1 MAKARAKAHK
11 TRAWVACLICITE
24 IMIAVMAAF
33 AGIFS
38 ASAISAFAEENY
50 PYDVTAIEAD
60 VEGLDAEIPDI
71 SVPGEDVQV
80 IALAEFAFAEDP
92 ADCENYALYLYVY
105 DPAGKSYSTM
115 TDANDVNMAVS
126 YDGNGEADGYMN
138 LPLVYC
144 SNTDDKT
151 VWKYRVV
158 DKDGQVLANAQAQ
171 DAAEGQRRYDVVGVQ
186 LREVG
191 TAMAE
196 DHKVGRTFYYEGY
209 AEGMSGESALAS
221 TLTVNN
227 EKTVELEVHQ
237 TFFRPDG
244 INKDNKNRQDVL
256 ASVFFSIPDKY
267 IEEYGE
273 LYAVHAEFLKAL
285 LSLVIVTNKQSF
297 IETMKSLQFQDQ
309 SGMEYACI
317 GNGQGYYS
325 VEGFFGGVEFYSDV
339 IFDPG
344 GNVDATLNGNDGLGR
359 IDQINMVFDSGS
371 TAPYDYTV
379 TSEELQKYLEENAKN
394 KDILGRYD
402 SRYFSSVDKEKTE
415 VRLTADDDFNL
426 TSITFN
432 KFWLFVWGTETEYTM
447 PAIQRVEKAES
458 PEQVERDYYIDQGDY
473 DELKT
478 VYNQPNSTTYVFHF
492 WKSSDF
498 VETGMLLRRG
508 VNYPANLGD
517 MYFAQQNIYL
527 DFDVIDVS
535 MNDGEKITVLGVV
548 SDPIDVIPDLP
559 TPPDVTPVWWIV
571 AVIIAAVLVI
581 LLVIVQIV
589 RNQSG
594 GKAK

>member
-1 MAKARAKAHK
+1 MCFA
-11 TRAWVACLICITE
+11 E
-24 IMIAVMAAF
+24 MIIAILTAF
-33 AGIFS
+33 AGWIS
-38 ASAISAFAEENY
+38 ASALSAYAAESY
-50 PYDVTAIEAD
+50 PYDETAIGDDLAAL
-60 VEGLDAEIPDI
+60 GAEIPAV
-71 SVPGEDVQV
+71 SVAGEAVQV

-92 ADCENYALYLYVY
+92 AECENYALYVYVY
-105 DPAGKSYSTM
+105 DRAGTSYSTM
-115 TDANDVNMAVS
+115 AGENVVNMAVS
-126 YDGNGEADGYMN
+126 YDTHGDPDGYAN

-144 SNTDDKT
+144 SHTEDKT

-158 DKDGQVLANAQAQ
+158 DEAGQVLANAQAQ
-171 DAAEGQRRYDVVGVQ
+171 DAANGKRRYDVAGVQ

-191 TAMAE
+191 AAMAQ
-196 DHKVGRTFYYEGY
+196 DHKVANTFYYEGY
-209 AEGMSGESALAS
+209 AEGMSGESALSS

-285 LSLVIVTNKQSF
+285 LSPVIVTNNQSF

-402 SRYFSSVDKEKTE
+402 RRYFSSVDKEKTE
-415 VRLTADDDFNL
+415 ARLTADDDFKL

-508 VNYPANLGD
+508 TQYPANLGD
-517 MYFAQQNIYL
+517 VYFAQETLYL
-527 DFDVIDVS
+527 DFDVIDIT
-535 MNDGEKITVLGVV
+535 MNTGEKKTVLGVV
-548 SDPIDVIPDLP
+548 SDPIDIIPDLP
-559 TPPDVTPVWWIV
+559 TPPDVSPVWWVV
-571 AVIIAAVLVI
+571 AIIIAAVLIII
-581 LLVIVQIV
+581 LIIVQIV
-589 RNQSG
+589 RNQG

>member
-1 MAKARAKAHK
+1 MCFAEM
-11 TRAWVACLICITE
+11 I
-24 IMIAVMAAF
+24 IAVLVAF
-33 AGIFS
+33 AGWIS
-38 ASAISAFAEENY
+38 ASALSAYAAESY
-50 PYDVTAIEAD
+50 PYDETAIGDDLAAL
-60 VEGLDAEIPDI
+60 GAEIPAV
-71 SVPGEDVQV
+71 SVAGEAVQV

-92 ADCENYALYLYVY
+92 AECENYALYAYVY
-105 DPAGKSYSTM
+105 DPAGHAYSTL
-115 TDANDVNMAVS
+115 AGENVVNMAVS
-126 YDGNGEADGYMN
+126 YDTHGEPDGYAN

-144 SNTDDKT
+144 SHTDDKT

-158 DKDGQVLANAQAQ
+158 DEEGQVLANAQAQ
-171 DAAEGQRRYDVVGVQ
+171 DAANGKRRYDVAGVQ
-186 LREVG
+186 LRELG
-191 TAMAE
+191 ASMAE
-196 DHKVGRTFYYEGY
+196 DHYIGRTFYYEGY
-209 AEGMSGESALAS
+209 ATGMSGESALSS

-285 LSLVIVTNKQSF
+285 LSPVIVTNNQSF

-473 DELKT
+473 EELKA
-478 VYNQPNSTTYVFHF
+478 VYDEPESTTYVFHF
-492 WKSSDF
+492 AQSSDF

-508 VNYPANLGD
+508 VQYPANLGD
-517 MYFAQQNIYL
+517 IYFAQQSMYL
-527 DFDVIDVS
+527 DFDIIDIT
-535 MNDGEKITVLGVV
+535 MNTGEKKTVLGVV
-548 SDPIDVIPDLP
+548 ADPIDVIPDLP
-559 TPPDVTPVWWIV
+559 TPPEGIPDWL
-571 AVIIAAVLVI
+571 VIAIIITAVLGVG
-581 LLVIVQIV
+581 LVITQLV

-594 GKAK
+594 GKH

>member
-1 MAKARAKAHK
+1 MSNEKIHK
-11 TRAWVACLICITE
+11 TRAWAAWLMCFAE
-24 IMIAVMAAF
+24 MIIAILTAF
-33 AGIFS
+33 AGLFP
-38 ASAISAFAEENY
+38 ASAISAYAAESY
-50 PYDVTAIEAD
+50 PYDETAIGD
-60 VEGLDAEIPDI
+60 DLDALGTEIPAV
-71 SVPGEDVQV
+71 SVAGEDVQV

-92 ADCENYALYLYVY
+92 ADCENYALYVYVY
-105 DPAGKSYSTM
+105 DPAGHAYSTL
-115 TDANDVNMAVS
+115 AGENVVNMAVS
-126 YDGNGEADGYMN
+126 YDADGEPDGYAN
-138 LPLVYC
+138 LDLVYC
-144 SNTDDKT
+144 SRTDDKT
-151 VWKYRVV
+151 VWKYRIA
-158 DKDGQVLANAQAQ
+158 DEDGQVLANAQAQ
-171 DAAEGQRRYDVVGVQ
+171 DAENGKRRYDVAGVQ

-191 TAMAE
+191 AAMAQ
-196 DHKVGRTFYYEGY
+196 DHKVANTFYYEGY

-273 LYAVHAEFLKAL
+273 LYAVHAEYLKAL
-285 LSLVIVTNKQSF
+285 LSPVIVTNNQSF

-344 GNVDATLNGNDGLGR
+344 GNVDATLNDNDGLGR

-402 SRYFSSVDKEKTE
+402 SRYFSSVDKEKTD
-415 VRLTADDDFNL
+415 VRLTADYDFKL

-473 DELKT
+473 EELKA
-478 VYNQPNSTTYVFHF
+478 VYDEPESTTYVFHF
-492 WKSSDF
+492 AQSSDF

-508 VNYPANLGD
+508 VQYPANLGD
-517 MYFAQQNIYL
+517 IYFAQQSMYL
-527 DFDVIDVS
+527 DFDIIDIT
-535 MNDGEKITVLGVV
+535 MNTGEKKTVLGVV
-548 SDPIDVIPDLP
+548 ADPIDVIPDLP
-559 TPPDVTPVWWIV
+559 TPPEGIPDWL
-571 AVIIAAVLVI
+571 VIAIIITAVLGVG
-581 LLVIVQIV
+581 LVITQLV

-594 GKAK
+594 GKH